1 MNNLN
6 QLLLEQ
12 KELAQ
17 ILSIKCEKFD
27 ANREIG
33 TPLIEIIEPIET
45 GWKRFLAKEPII
57 KSYSTEPTVKQ
68 YLEENNYEQLS
79 LKIHKTTEKIL
90 DFQSKTIA
98 DISTINNNFKKD

>member
-1 MNNLN
+1 MNNIN

-12 KELAQ
+12 RELAQ

-45 GWKRFLAKEPII
+45 EWKSFSAREPII

-79 LKIHKTTEKIL
+79 
-90 DFQSKTIA
+90 QSENPKNKRKN
-98 DISTINNNFKKD
+98 S